1 MTVATYEIRTMTRR
15 DLEGAIAWA
24 AAEGWNPGLQ
34 DAASFHAADP
44 QGFWMGWLRDEPIA
58 AISAVKYGVSFGF
71 LGFYI
76 VKPEYRGQGY
86 GIKIWNAALDALQGR
101 TIGLDGVVAQQANY
115 QKSGFTLAYRNIR
128 YQGTASHGS
137 IEHSG
142 NVPAEIVLLS
152 TIEFEQVYQ
161 YDRPFFPDDRRT
173 FLQSWINQPDSCAI
187 GIVQAGQLAGYGVVR
202 PCQSGYKIGPLFADR
217 PEFAEQLFTAL
228 QTRVPEGSTIFLD
241 VPEPNGAGVEL
252 AQRHNLTISF
262 ETARMYLGETP
273 NLPIDRLFGVTTF
286 ELG

>member
-1 MTVATYEIRTMTRR
+1 MAVATYVIRTMTRR
-15 DLEGAIAWA
+15 DLDVAIAWA

-34 DAASFHAADP
+34 DAVIFYAADP
-44 QGFWMGWLRDEPIA
+44 QGFLMGWLGEEPIA
-58 AISAVKYGVSFGF
+58 AISAVKYGDSFGF

-76 VKPEYRGQGY
+76 VKLEYRGQGY
-86 GIKIWNAALDALQGR
+86 GIKIWKAALEALSGR
-101 TIGLDGVVAQQANY
+101 TVGLDGVVVQQANY

-137 IEHSG
+137 IEHLG
-142 NVPAEIVLLS
+142 DVPVELVPLS
-152 TIEFEQVYQ
+152 TIDFEQVYH

-173 FLQSWINQPDSCAI
+173 FLHSWINQSDSYAI
-187 GIVQAGQLAGYGVVR
+187 GLVQSGQLVSYGVVR

-228 QTRVPEGSTIFLD
+228 QTQVPQGAAIFLD
-241 VPEPNGAGVEL
+241 VPETNGAAVEL
-252 AQRHNLTISF
+252 AQRHHLSIAF

-273 NLPIDRLFGVTTF
+273 NLPIDRMFGVTTF